1 MLQRL
6 LIFFLIISLAG
17 CVSSRKYLQRGQY
30 DRAIE
35 KAVKKLSRKPDKTE
49 EIGVLK
55 KAYRLAM
62 EEDRR
67 RIRELR
73 MSGQP
78 DVYEEIYLIYEN
90 MEARQD
96 LVRRLPSGVLNR
108 IDYKYVNFEQ
118 EKVEAQRKAAEYL
131 YVHGVKLLA
140 SGSRFEARK
149 AYNEFM
155 RVKQLI
161 SNYKDVDRLITEAL
175 FKGKSQVLFTMSNQ
189 SNVALPRGF
198 ETELYKISLADLN
211 SKWINYDTREVNDKN
226 YHYHI
231 TLKLRGIMVSPE
243 QIKQRE
249 FTEEKI
255 VDAGWEYVLDEQGN
269 VKKDSLGNDIKV
281 KKTKKITARVQ
292 ETKMMK
298 HVAVTGRLEFIETA
312 TGQILKTDP
321 VTAEWHFEHAYLQ
334 ARGDLDALSTETRKM
349 LGVKPVPFPPSDMM
363 ILNAATVLKEMTK
376 EAIHRHRRLF
386 Q

>member
-6 LIFFLIISLAG
+6 LLFFLIISLAG
-17 CVSSRKYLQRGQY
+17 CVSSRKYLQRGHY

-35 KAVKKLSRKPDKTE
+35 KAVRKLSRKPDKTE
-49 EIGVLK
+49 ETGVLK
-55 KAYRLAM
+55 KAYRLSM

-90 MEARQD
+90 MEERQD
-96 LVRRLPSGVLNR
+96 LVRRLPSRVLNR
-108 IDYKYVNFEQ
+108 IDYQYVNFEQ
-118 EKVEAQRKAAEYL
+118 EKVEAKRKAAEYL
-131 YVHGVKLLA
+131 YVHGVKLLG
-140 SGSRFEARK
+140 SDSRFDARR
-149 AYNEFM
+149 AYDEFR

-161 SNYKDVDRLITEAL
+161 SNYKDVDRLINEAL
-175 FKGKSQVLFTMSNQ
+175 YKGKSQVLFIMTNQ

-198 ETELYKISLADLN
+198 ESELYKISLADLN
-211 SKWINYDTREVNDKN
+211 SRWINYDTREVKDKR

-231 TLKLRGIMVSPE
+231 TLKLQGIMVSPE
-243 QIKQRE
+243 QIKQNE
-249 FTEEKI
+249 YTEEKI

-269 VKKDSLGNDIKV
+269 VKKDSLGNDIKI
-281 KKTKKITARVQ
+281 KKTEKISARVQ
-292 ETKMMK
+292 ETKMVK
-298 HVAVTGRLEFIETA
+298 HVAITGRLEFIETA
-312 TGQILKTDP
+312 TGQIMKTDP
-321 VTAEWHFEHAYLQ
+321 VTAEWHFEHAYIQ
-334 ARGDLDALSTETRKM
+334 ARGDLEALSTETRKR

-363 ILNAATVLKEMTK
+363 ILNAASVLKEMTK